1 MLNWIYADKNTHEL
15 KYGNRTQS
23 VDHVVGPWDW
33 RDDETIVT
41 LEKKSKFLAVE
52 GQDGWGVYFDRDG
65 DGLVGKGIEREA
77 MIVEIGF
84 RRRMVESNDRDKKGD
99 GNENG

>member
-1 MLNWIYADKNTHEL
+1 MLNWIYADTNTHEL

-33 RDDETIVT
+33 RDDETVVT

-52 GQDGWGVYFDRDG
+52 GQDGWEVYFDRNG
-65 DGLVGKGIEREA
+65 DGLRGRIDGDA
-77 MIVEIGF
+77 MVVDIGF
-84 RRRMVESNDRDKKGD
+84 RRRIIENNDQDKKGD
-99 GNENG
+99 GDGNG